1 MKKLKIAITLLAVL
15 IIIMIL
21 AIVFFNKYE
30 ESNKYNEEVIMQD
43 EEALGIGEF
52 SEEFLEKINVT
63 ELMQVDGC
71 IEKYFELSNMRNSI
85 YYSQNENGEYA
96 RAVEDEYIYG
106 KVRDLLSIDYIEEN
120 NVTNDNVY
128 DFVEFPNVE
137 KQYTILDIVK
147 IKDTNPYQFATYGI
161 ISQDDEF
168 YEYRYFII
176 TIDSANSI
184 FAIEPLE
191 NVNDISEVRGNESIK
206 IEKNSNNNIPTISM
220 TAESI
225 SKYYFDTMKNILL
238 YDNENAYKYLDEEYA
253 NIRFKTEE
261 AFKDYISENSE
272 YVKGL
277 DLTQYKIE
285 TIDDELRQDRYLLV
299 DQYKNIY
306 TIETD
311 TVTDF
316 KMKLDTYTIISNKF
330 KETYD
335 SSNEEQKV
343 AMNIDKWIQMINTR
357 DYTNAYNVL
366 DETFRNNN
374 WASEEEFEQYIREL
388 LPLHYDVEYTTYSN
402 EGVTYVQQI
411 NLTDITGKAEGTI
424 SLNIIMQ
431 LKDNYEFVM
440 SFSVQE

>member
-85 YYSQNENGEYA
+85 YYSQNENGEYT

-128 DFVEFPNVE
+128 DFVEFSNVE

-147 IKDTNPYQFATYGI
+147 IKDTNPYQFATYGV
-161 ISQDDEF
+161 ISQNDEF
-168 YEYRYFII
+168 YEYGYFII

-191 NVNDISEVRGNESIK
+191 DINDISEIKGNENIE

-220 TAESI
+220 TAENI

-238 YDNENAYKYLDEEYA
+238 YDKEHAYDYLDDEYA
-253 NIRFKTEE
+253 SIRFQTAEGLQN
-261 AFKDYISENSE
+261 YISKNSE
-272 YVKGL
+272 YIKEL
-277 DLTQYKIE
+277 NLTQYKIE

-316 KMKLDTYTIISNKF
+316 KMKLDTYTIISDNF

-335 SSNEEQKV
+335 SSNEQQKV

-374 WASEEEFEQYIREL
+374 WGSEEEFEQYMREL
-388 LPLHYDVEYTTYSN
+388 LPLHYDVEYTTYSSEN
-402 EGVTYVQQI
+402 STYVQTI
-411 NLTDITGKAEGTI
+411 NLTDITGGTDETI
-424 SLNIIMQ
+424 TLNIIMQ